1 MKFKKYPMGGMLE
14 GESHENGGIP
24 IEAEGGEFIIKTDSV
39 NPSTI
44 AMLEFIND
52 YGDLPLQDARNR
64 SKK

>member
-14 GESHENGGIP
+14 GELHENGGIP
-24 IEAEGGEFIIKTDSV
+24 IEAECGEFIIKRDSV

-44 AMLEFIND
+44 AMLEFINE

-64 SKK
+64 GKK